1 MKHVAL
7 ALVTGMA
14 AGLAG
19 CGGDEPDETEAFC
32 TSFGAGATYQWTAC
46 TAGCIYAQQVQ
57 AYDGSLLSSTTVVP
71 VAGQATYT
79 AVLTATAA
87 ADIPGGADVGVFVTQ
102 PSIQNFVTMNS
113 TLRTILDGVQQEVLI
128 PNGAND
134 VTSNSQNGTL
144 AAGYLAMRTTQA
156 FDQVEFTA
164 TVTWTGAQVPNYS
177 VFEICADGGNV

>member
-1 MKHVAL
+1 VKVAML
-7 ALVTGMA
+7 ALVTGLA
-14 AGLAG
+14 VGVAG
-19 CGGDEPDETEAFC
+19 CSGDEADETEAFC

-46 TAGCIYAQQVQ
+46 TAGCIYAQPAQ
-57 AYDGSLLSSTTVVP
+57 AHDGSLFSAATVVP
-71 VAGQATYT
+71 VAGQSTYT

-87 ADIPGGADVGVFVTQ
+87 ADIPGGGDVGVFITQ
-102 PSIQNFVTMNS
+102 PTNPNFQTMNS
-113 TLRTILDGVQQEVLI
+113 TLRTILDGVQQEALV
-128 PNGAND
+128 PGGAND

-177 VFEICADGGNV
+177 VFEICADGGNL